1 MRIISPIIGHAGVVE
16 CGKESKT

>member
-1 MRIISPIIGHAGVVE
+1 MRIISPIIGHAGVAE